1 MFKPN
6 LSPNLVRPM
15 PIPSPRVLPVGK
27 KTEAITLQHARLNE
41 ANESVTNKILE
52 LPASTYRSKADMDA
66 IPAST
71 HTQPKPVS
79 ELIDEHER
87 ELESKRQSYLAD
99 RLEDDILQSESSD
112 EVGARMHDD
121 NTRLDSLIAN
131 DFPFDPS
138 QLSAI
143 DGITTQQYACLTGAA
158 GTGKTTVTKAI
169 VDRLVN
175 ADDSQLGEV
184 DMTGYFRK
192 SEPDPDEEQPE
203 SKFVPSVAIVA
214 FTGKASQMVKKNFP
228 RPWHQNIMTI
238 HRMLAYYPEF
248 YEDWD
253 DSTQSLKNKMRFV
266 PGYTR
271 DFRLPWDIV
280 IIDEA
285 GMLAL
290 DLWENLWAA
299 LKPGARVIMIGD
311 INQLPPVHGRSV
323 FGFAMAKWPSW
334 ELTQIHR
341 QVGANNSIVD
351 NAWLMLQG
359 KTPKS
364 DSPLPMNWLTKESMI
379 QSLNY
384 IAGDDSWKSV
394 TIQIPDDAR
403 LASQRIRQCLKILH
417 SKFYDPIRDTIIT
430 AINGLDDSK
439 GYVLGQI
446 PMNRELA
453 ILVNHDGQRFIID
466 AGRERK
472 NFAIGDKVMATKNDH
487 EAGITNG
494 MTGII
499 TDIQRNAAYA
509 GDTNRFG
516 TVEEVAEYLRG
527 NDDDDDDDFTLEEIS
542 ESIAAQA
549 EGKELGKESKERG
562 PASHIVSIRFGE
574 GDHALDLFFSSL
586 SEVASLMTAYVV
598 TCHKMQGGESPHVFT
613 ILHHAH
619 TQMHYREW
627 LYTAW
632 TRASEKAILLYT
644 PLGLRKALNKQK
656 IKGTNL
662 SQKVQAF
669 IKLQG
674 GNEGSN
680 KVWLAESRSLSTS
693 LTASKPRDMSIQHKP
708 LDPALASI
716 LGIDSANKPDETV
729 QVEYRSRVIER
740 IIIVELEPAQ
750 PEEIVNESDSE
761 VVDAEW
767 HDVVEAAPIGLPNP
781 QRQLDSTPSLSL
793 EHYNPSKWDGQAERH
808 YVYESVHGVSHESK
822 REVQDIQSRPRDSGV
837 ILERTETPVLKKS
850 LFANA
855 VTRSK

>member
-1 MFKPN
+1 MFKPK
-6 LSPNLVRPM
+6 LSSNLVRPM
-15 PIPSPRVLPVGK
+15 PILTPRILPGGK
-27 KTEAITLQHARLNE
+27 QTERTTLQHARLNE
-41 ANESVTNKILE
+41 ASESVTKQIID
-52 LPASTYRSKADMDA
+52 LPGPTYKPKSTVE
-66 IPAST
+66 ST
-71 HTQPKPVS
+71 
-79 ELIDEHER
+79 R
-87 ELESKRQSYLAD
+87 ELETTNIAVV
-99 RLEDDILQSESSD
+99 EVD
-112 EVGARMHDD
+112 EQTAIDSAMHDD
-121 NTRLDSLIAN
+121 NKRLESLIAN

-138 QLSAI
+138 QLAAI
-143 DGITTQQYACLTGAA
+143 DGIVTQQYACLTGAA

-175 ADDSQLGEV
+175 AADSQLGEV
-184 DMTGYFRK
+184 DMTEYFRK
-192 SEPDPDEEQPE
+192 AESEPGEEQLE
-203 SKFVPSVAIVA
+203 SKFVPSIAIVA

-228 RPWHQNIMTI
+228 RSWHQNIMTI
-238 HRMLAYYPEF
+238 HRMLAYRPEF

-253 DSTQSLKNKMRFV
+253 DTTQSIKTKMRFS
-266 PGYTR
+266 PTYTINY
-271 DFRLPWDIV
+271 RLPWDIV

-323 FGFAMAKWPSW
+323 FGFAMAKWPAW

-341 QVGANNSIVD
+341 QVGENNSIVD

-364 DSPLPMNWLTKESMI
+364 DSPFHMNWLTKESLI

-384 IAGDDSWKSV
+384 IANDHRWKSV
-394 TIQIPDDAR
+394 TIQIPDDSR

-417 SKFYDPIRDTIIT
+417 NKFYDPIRDTVIT
-430 AINGLDDSK
+430 AINGLDDSN
-439 GYVLGQI
+439 GYILGQL

-453 ILVNHDGQRFIID
+453 ILVNNEGQRFIID

-499 TDIQRNAAYA
+499 TDIQRNGAYA

-516 TVEEVAEYLRG
+516 TVEEVSEYLKG
-527 NDDDDDDDFTLEEIS
+527 NDEDEDDDFTLEEIS
-542 ESIAAQA
+542 KSIAAQA
-549 EGKELGKESKERG
+549 SGKEQARESKERG
-562 PASHIVSIRFGE
+562 PASHIVTIRFGDE
-574 GDHALDLFFSSL
+574 DHAFDLFFSSL

-656 IKGTNL
+656 IKGVSL

-674 GNEGSN
+674 GGEGSN
-680 KVWLAESRSLSTS
+680 KVWLAESKSLSTS
-693 LTASKPRDMSIQHKP
+693 LAISKPRDMSVKSEP
-708 LDPALASI
+708 LAPEVAAT
-716 LGIDSANKPDETV
+716 LGLDLGAKPDRTARL
-729 QVEYRSRVIER
+729 EYVDRVIER
-740 IIIVELEPAQ
+740 IIIIETERQ
-750 PEEIVNESDSE
+750 PEQPDLSQDDSIE
-761 VVDAEW
+761 AEW
-767 HDVVEAAPIGLPNP
+767 HEVEPDLIIESLP
-781 QRQLDSTPSLSL
+781 TVSLPRPKYDPGPA
-793 EHYNPSKWDGQAERH
+793 EDYNLHKWDNFASQH
-808 YVYESVHGVSHESK
+808 YVYAKPKIESE
-822 REVQDIQSRPRDSGV
+822 
-837 ILERTETPVLKKS
+837 KKS

-855 VTRSK
+855 ITRSK